1 LYASWGSH
9 KDAKLALPD
18 VSEDQYQPVSMNKYY
33 RQFDNE
39 KIVQIAAGCDH
50 SAVLT
55 GEFVHLSN
63 QT

>member
-1 LYASWGSH
+1 
-9 KDAKLALPD
+9 LPD